1 MAMKGLRRELT
12 GAIVFKIVAIF
23 LLWYFFFS
31 PSHRTHVSAA
41 DMAAA
46 LAEGPPRR

>member
-1 MAMKGLRRELT
+1 MAMKGLRREVT
-12 GAIVFKIVAIF
+12 GAIVFKIVALI

-31 PSHRTHVSAA
+31 PAHRTHVSPA

-46 LAEGPPRR
+46 LAKGPPPR

>member
-1 MAMKGLRRELT
+1 MAWKGLRREMT
-12 GAIVFKIVAIF
+12 GAIIFKVVALF

-31 PSHRTHVSAA
+31 PAHRTHVSPA

-46 LAEGPPRR
+46 LAGGPPPR

>member
-1 MAMKGLRRELT
+1 MAMKGLRREIT
-12 GAIVFKIVAIF
+12 GAIVFKIVALI

-31 PSHRTHVSAA
+31 PSHRTHVSPA

-46 LAEGPPRR
+46 LAGGPPPR